1 MILNQDTASKVAE
14 FLLQIKAIKLNVEE
28 PFTWASG
35 MKSPIYCDNRIIL
48 SYPKIRTYV
57 RQELVNGI
65 KEHFGKPDVIA
76 GIATGG
82 IPLGTLIAQ
91 DTELPF
97 AYIRSQAKNHG
108 LQNLIEGIIMPGQNV
123 ILIEDLISTG
133 GSSLKAVEAVKD
145 QGAVVKGVVSV
156 FDYGF
161 NVAKESFEKANCPYY
176 SLANFDILANVAK
189 EKSFVSDEDYRYL
202 LNWRED
208 KV

>member
-14 FLLQIKAIKLNVEE
+14 FLLQIKAVKLNVQE

-35 MKSPIYCDNRIIL
+35 IKSPIYCDNRIIL
-48 SYPKIRTYV
+48 SYPQIRTYV
-57 RQELVNGI
+57 RQQLVNGI

-91 DTELPF
+91 DSELPF
-97 AYIRSQAKNHG
+97 AYIRSEAKKHG
-108 LQNLIEGIIMPGQNV
+108 LQNLIEGIILPGQNC

-133 GSSLKAVEAVKD
+133 GSSLKAVEAVRNIN
-145 QGAVVKGVVSV
+145 AVVKGVVSI

-161 NVAKESFEKANCPYY
+161 SSAVNNFEKANCTYY
-176 SLANFDILANVAK
+176 SLTNFDVLAQVAK
-189 EKSFVSDEDYRYL
+189 QKEYISSEDFKLL

>member
-1 MILNQDTASKVAE
+1 MILNLDTASKVAE
-14 FLLQIKAIKLNVEE
+14 FLLQIKAVKLNVQE

-35 MKSPIYCDNRIIL
+35 MKSPIYCDNRVIL

-57 RQELVNGI
+57 RQQLVDGI

-82 IPLGTLIAQ
+82 IPLGTLVAQ

-97 AYIRSQAKNHG
+97 AYVRSEAKKHG
-108 LQNLIEGIIMPGQNV
+108 LQNMVEGIITPGQNV

-133 GSSLKAVEAVKD
+133 GSSLKAVEAVRD
-145 QGAVVKGVVSV
+145 HGAVVKGVVSV

-161 NVAKESFEKANCPYY
+161 QASKQNFDAANCPYY
-176 SLANFDILANVAK
+176 SLSNFDILAGVAK
-189 EKSFVSDEDYRYL
+189 EKEYITEEDFKYL